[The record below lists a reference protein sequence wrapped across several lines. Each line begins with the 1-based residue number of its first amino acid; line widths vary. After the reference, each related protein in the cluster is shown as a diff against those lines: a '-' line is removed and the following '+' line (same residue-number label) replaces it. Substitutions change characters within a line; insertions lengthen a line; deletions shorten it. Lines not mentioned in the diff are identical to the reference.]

1 MSWVLW
7 FWLWNCNRPGETL
20 LHVLLN
26 VSIYDPDIP
35 VSSHLYS
42 FAVGL
47 VRDDA
52 DVLAGISVLS
62 PVSRSWS
69 KASSVVVIDKVRYGR
84 ENFIDLSDLKR
95 PTEFLPVL
103 SVKLYVCLAL
113 ILDAVCSS

>member
-7 FWLWNCNRPGETL
+7 FWLWSCNRPGETL
-20 LHVLLN
+20 LDVLLN

-47 VRDDA
+47 VRDEA
-52 DVLAGISVLS
+52 DVLAGILVLVKDNSVI
-62 PVSRSWS
+62 VVD
-69 KASSVVVIDKVRYGR
+69 KARYGR
-84 ENFIDLSDLKR
+84 TSFIDLRDLKR

-103 SVKLYVCLAL
+103 SVKV
-113 ILDAVCSS
+113 